1 MTCLELRYGAL
12 GGRVCPANVGLCWA
26 DVDRAGRDIN
36 GLETYTALV
45 ETNVDMSW
53 SPLLNLACL
62 EIKCRVFI
70 VARHAAV

>member
-1 MTCLELRYGAL
+1 MYAQQML
-12 GGRVCPANVGLCWA
+12 GSVGLMWT
-26 DVDRAGRDIN
+26 RAGRDIN

-45 ETNVDMSW
+45 ETSVDMSW

-62 EIKCRVFI
+62 EIKCRVFT

>member
-26 DVDRAGRDIN
+26 DVDAGGSRHY

-45 ETNVDMSW
+45 ETSVDMSW

-62 EIKCRVFI
+62 EIKCRVFT